1 VYHYYAHVP
10 LIFNSCTEFEELCY
24 QSNLQPLI
32 STYFMVSVFQRK
44 IYGHTVRNSRQPSL
58 INGTAEDSQIGD
70 LIHKFNSPK

>member
-1 VYHYYAHVP
+1 
-10 LIFNSCTEFEELCY
+10 
-24 QSNLQPLI
+24 
-32 STYFMVSVFQRK
+32 MVSVFQRK